1 MARESVHDIPDVEC
15 AVRNTVHRLFRTQQV
30 VAALGVTR
38 RQLQYWAQTGLVVP
52 SKRTPGGHHRYTFSD
67 LVALKATKRLID
79 AGVSV
84 QRIRKCVD
92 ALVTRLPEIQ
102 RPLEELVI
110 VATGDVLLIFAEDS
124 AFEAVSGQEWVFEV
138 AQFLREIEVWENEQV
153 QPDQS
158 AQRVR
163 RARSVRAPK
172 RAEQNAS

>member
-79 AGVSV
+79 AG
-84 QRIRKCVD
+84 
-92 ALVTRLPEIQ
+92 A
-102 RPLEELVI
+102 VI
-110 VATGDVLLIFAEDS
+110 AATEDDS
-124 AFEAVSGQEWVFEV
+124 HKS
-138 AQFLREIEVWENEQV
+138 
-153 QPDQS
+153 
-158 AQRVR
+158 
-163 RARSVRAPK
+163 
-172 RAEQNAS
+172 